1 MKKVN
6 LNTIAKAFYEAKK
19 DETHDRAAADY
30 VREKIIPMLESVAQ
44 TGAYFCLVKIK
55 DESLSWEEV
64 QKEILAQAECKIVG
78 EGRIFTVDWF

>member
-6 LNTIAKAFYEAKK
+6 LNAIAKAFYEEA
-19 DETHDRAAADY
+19 HDRAAADY
-30 VREKIIPMLESVAQ
+30 VREKIIPMLKNTAK

-55 DESLSWEEV
+55 DESLSWTEV
-64 QKEILAQAECKIVG
+64 QKEILAQVDCRIIG